1 MGCFGRLGYRY
12 LVSFDRSKII
22 NSEFAS
28 SAPPEFLFIC
38 GAISQYLGAAL
49 AFSLFD
55 DVGTTLVATLRVIGA
70 AIILILLRRIWRR
83 SMEEL
88 DLAWTALFGIVLA
101 GMNLCF
107 YLAIDNLPLGNAV
120 AIEFLGPIAVAA
132 LGNRSFKNLAS
143 LIIASLGVLFLA
155 QVTSEGTFTGVLLAL
170 AAGALWALYII
181 LGSRVARS
189 GAHLDG
195 LGVGMLIGGLMISP
209 TALGSI
215 GNAFEYPLLILV
227 ALSTGILGNVIPY
240 GIDQIALQRITK
252 TRFAFLQSLLPATA
266 SCVGFIALQQRATI
280 NEVVGIGM
288 IIFAILLRG
297 KEA

>member
-1 MGCFGRLGYRY
+1 M
-12 LVSFDRSKII
+12 
-22 NSEFAS
+22 S

-49 AFSLFD
+49 AYSLFD
-55 DVGTTLVATLRVIGA
+55 DVGTPLVATLRVIGA
-70 AIILILLRRIWRR
+70 AIIIFLLRRIWKR

-88 DLAWTALFGIVLA
+88 DLGWTALFGIVLA

-120 AIEFLGPIAVAA
+120 AIEFLGPIAVAV

-143 LIIASLGVLFLA
+143 LAIASLGVLFLA
-155 QVTSEGTFTGVLLAL
+155 QVTSEGSLTGVLLAL

-195 LGVGMLIGGLMISP
+195 LGVGMLIGGLVISP
-209 TALGSI
+209 TALASI
-215 GNAFEYPLLILV
+215 GNVFEHPVLILV

-240 GIDQIALQRITK
+240 GIDQVALQRITK
-252 TRFAFLQSLLPATA
+252 ARFAFLQALLPATA
-266 SCVGFIALQQRATI
+266 SCVGFIALQQKATI

-297 KEA
+297 KET

>member
-70 AIILILLRRIWRR
+70 AIVLILLRRIWRR

-132 LGNRSFKNLAS
+132 LGNRSFRNLAS
-143 LIIASLGVLFLA
+143 LVIASLGVLFLA
-155 QVTSEGTFTGVLLAL
+155 QVTSEGTFAGVLLAL

-209 TALGSI
+209 TALASI

-280 NEVVGIGM
+280 NEVIGISM

-297 KEA
+297 KET

>member
-1 MGCFGRLGYRY
+1 MGCLGRLGYRY

-49 AFSLFD
+49 AYSLFD
-55 DVGTTLVATLRVIGA
+55 DIGTSLVATLRVIGA
-70 AIILILLRRIWRR
+70 ACVLILLRRTWKR
-83 SMEEL
+83 SVQEL

-132 LGNRSFKNLAS
+132 LGNRSFKNLTS
-143 LIIASLGVLFLA
+143 LVIASLGVLFLA
-155 QVTSEGTFTGVLLAL
+155 QVTSEGTIAGVLLAL
-170 AAGALWALYII
+170 AAGTLWAFYIV

-209 TALGSI
+209 TAIASI
-215 GNAFEYPLLILV
+215 GNAFESPLLILV

-240 GIDQIALQRITK
+240 GIDQVVLKRITK

-266 SCVGFIALQQRATI
+266 SCVGFIVLQQRVTASEI
-280 NEVVGIGM
+280 IGISL
-288 IIFAILLRG
+288 IICAILLRG
-297 KEA
+297 KED

>member
-70 AIILILLRRIWRR
+70 AIIIILLRRIWRR
-83 SMEEL
+83 SIEEL

-120 AIEFLGPIAVAA
+120 AIEFLGPIAVAV

-143 LIIASLGVLFLA
+143 LAIASLGVLFLA

-170 AAGALWALYII
+170 VAGALWALYII

-209 TALGSI
+209 SALASI

-280 NEVVGIGM
+280 KEVVGIGM

-297 KEA
+297 KET

>member
-1 MGCFGRLGYRY
+1 M
-12 LVSFDRSKII
+12 SFDRSKII
-22 NSEFAS
+22 NSEFVS

-49 AFSLFD
+49 AYSLFD
-55 DVGTTLVATLRVIGA
+55 DVGTPLVATLRVIGA
-70 AIILILLRRIWRR
+70 AIILFLLRRIWKR

-120 AIEFLGPIAVAA
+120 AIEFLGPIAVAV

-143 LIIASLGVLFLA
+143 LAIASLGVLFLA
-155 QVTSEGTFTGVLLAL
+155 QVTSEGSLTGVLLAL

-195 LGVGMLIGGLMISP
+195 LGVGMLIGGLVISP
-209 TALGSI
+209 TAL
-215 GNAFEYPLLILV
+215 
-227 ALSTGILGNVIPY
+227 ALSLIHISEPTRPY
-240 GIDQIALQRITK
+240 
-252 TRFAFLQSLLPATA
+252 
-266 SCVGFIALQQRATI
+266 
-280 NEVVGIGM
+280 
-288 IIFAILLRG
+288 
-297 KEA
+297 